1 MTKWR
6 KKSSMKKNKSKKKK
20 RPFRICEQCGNG
32 GFTDK
37 TVYKCKYCG
46 YMNGLGNEVL
56 ITRGSINDR

>member
-1 MTKWR
+1 
-6 KKSSMKKNKSKKKK
+6 MKKNKSKKKK

-46 YMNGLGNEVL
+46 YINGLGNEVL
-56 ITRGSINDR
+56 ITRGNIDDR